1 MRHFNITFLFKNH
14 FSFNSLNI
22 FMIAS
27 LKSLPLKA
35 NTWVLSKS
43 AYIVA
48 FFFFPVSIDH
58 ILLFLYISGHL
69 KMLYWTLYI
78 VETLNSNFEVC

>member
-1 MRHFNITFLFKNH
+1 
-14 FSFNSLNI
+14 
-22 FMIAS
+22 MIAS

-58 ILLFLYISGHL
+58 ILLFLCKACEIL
-69 KMLYWTLYI
+69 PLYNLVQQLWIQILP
-78 VETLNSNFEVC
+78 